1 MLEQLGSA
9 PLFSPAADGTPFPFL
24 TAERAS
30 LRTKESG
37 LGFRPIEER
46 ILYLNAANIILPQAL
61 DRTNKNGTAFRGLWN
76 SLSSRLGPHSFD
88 ETNGD
93 TRWEHW
99 HSTDSVY
106 AAENL
111 GLIARV
117 KLDHIGACLAL
128 GKDPA
133 EDTVMAKPDA
143 DFGQNVGKLQRTIQV
158 KHKDLRYEI
167 LMKRA
172 KAELPNDD

>member
-93 TRWEHW
+93 TRWDYW
-99 HSTDSVY
+99 HSTDSAF
-106 AAENL
+106 AAEH
-111 GLIARV
+111 IARV
-117 KLDHIGACLAL
+117 KLDHTSACLAL

-143 DFGQNVGKLQRTIQV
+143 GFGQNVGKLQRTIQG
-158 KHKDLRYEI
+158 KHKYLGTRY
-167 LMKRA
+167 L
-172 KAELPNDD
+172 